1 MENKSKPKIL
11 FVCIENS
18 CRSQIAEG
26 FAKNLGADK
35 IEAWSAGSKA
45 SGKVN
50 PTAIELMKEKGIDL
64 GSHKS
69 KNLTDLPHVKW
80 DYVITMGCGDACP
93 YVPSRRTEDWGIP
106 DPKNLPVDEFRKI
119 RDQIEKR
126 VRDLVADISKLTS
139 KV

>member
-1 MENKSKPKIL
+1 METKPKVL

-26 FAKNLGADK
+26 FAKSIGSNV

-50 PTAIELMKEKGIDL
+50 TTAIELMREKNIDL
-64 GSHKS
+64 GTHKS
-69 KNLTDLPHVKW
+69 KSLTDLPNTKW

-93 YVPSRRTEDWGIP
+93 FVSSRKTEDWGIP
-106 DPKNLPVDEFRKI
+106 DPKNLPLDEFRKI
-119 RDQIEKR
+119 RDQIENK
-126 VRDLVADISKLTS
+126 VRTLVAEVCK
-139 KV
+139 

>member
-1 MENKSKPKIL
+1 VKEKPKVL

-26 FAKNLGADK
+26 FAKKLGAGV

-64 GSHKS
+64 GSHTSKS
-69 KNLTDLPHVKW
+69 LTDVPKTGW
-80 DYVITMGCGDACP
+80 DFVITMGCGDACP
-93 YVPSRRTEDWGIP
+93 FVPSRKTEDWGIP
-106 DPKNLPVDEFRKI
+106 DPKHLPLDEFRKI
-119 RDQIEKR
+119 RDQIEKK
-126 VRDLVADISKLTS
+126 VKDLVTEAAQ
-139 KV
+139 